1 MRPTSSYCDWSGR
14 PSTTRLRL
22 SPSCRRRSDEA
33 DGISVYRAACVAD
46 PLDALAVFA
55 PEKRDRYGIVLLSV
69 ADLAALG
76 LTVLPV
82 PITAVPGH
90 AVLPELTI
98 TAATAD
104 RDVTRRVLADLARLA
119 NLRIVRPPKG

>member
-1 MRPTSSYCDWSGR
+1 
-14 PSTTRLRL
+14 
-22 SPSCRRRSDEA
+22 
-33 DGISVYRAACVAD
+33 VAD
-46 PLDALAVFA
+46 PLDAMAVFA